1 MLLFNYFIDKIVQF
15 HSRTDSFIQEIIRR
29 KFTNCTVLTIAHRLN
44 TIMDYDRIMVM
55 DGGKIVEFDYP
66 YLLLQNPYSHLSSMV
81 RETGITMSAN
91 LRKIAES
98 SFNAKQTENYNK
110 TEYDD
115 ESISYG
121 SMTDEYD
128 S

>member
-1 MLLFNYFIDKIVQF
+1 
-15 HSRTDSFIQEIIRR
+15 
-29 KFTNCTVLTIAHRLN
+29 
-44 TIMDYDRIMVM
+44 MDTDRIMVM

-81 RETGITMSAN
+81 RETGIMMSAS

-98 SFNAKQTENYNK
+98 SFNKKQTENYTNK
-110 TEYDD
+110 TEYEND